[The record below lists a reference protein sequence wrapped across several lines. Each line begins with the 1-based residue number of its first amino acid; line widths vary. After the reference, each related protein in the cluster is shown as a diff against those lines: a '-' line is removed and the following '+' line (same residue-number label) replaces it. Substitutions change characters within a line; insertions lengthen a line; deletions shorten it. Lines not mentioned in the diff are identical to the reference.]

1 MFLPLGLNSILFS
14 LSVDAEYLNS
24 PLRRVEVPS
33 IAPTLRPSITKTA
46 PDFANRIGQ
55 DTATQVDLV
64 VATNKKKKKKK
75 KSPSPTLDTANIDNI
90 LAQPT
95 NYMTLPLNVTAEHD
109 DDLKVSKE
117 LSRDPSPASF
127 DGVHPSD
134 PTQFLC
140 ISPQPGEEGGS
151 GSLNSSPSCSVHS
164 LNSASDEATPL
175 FVPPSDPLSAIEAT
189 NSVLLPVKEIQD
201 PSVSGCVIK

>member
-1 MFLPLGLNSILFS
+1 M
-14 LSVDAEYLNS
+14 DAEYLNS
-24 PLRRVEVPS
+24 PLRHVEVPS
-33 IAPTLRPSITKTA
+33 IAPALRPSVTKTT

-55 DTATQVDLV
+55 DITTQVDLV
-64 VATNKKKKKKK
+64 VASNKKKKKKK
-75 KSPSPTLDTANIDNI
+75 KSPSPPTTDTANIDNI
-90 LAQPT
+90 LAPPT
-95 NYMTLPLNVTAEHD
+95 NYMTLPPNITSEYD
-109 DDLKVSKE
+109 DDLKVSRE

-134 PTQFLC
+134 PTIFLH
-140 ISPQPGEEGGS
+140 ISPQPGDGGS

-164 LNSASDEATPL
+164 LNSGSDEPTAL

-189 NSVLLPVKEIQD
+189 NSVLLAVKQIQD